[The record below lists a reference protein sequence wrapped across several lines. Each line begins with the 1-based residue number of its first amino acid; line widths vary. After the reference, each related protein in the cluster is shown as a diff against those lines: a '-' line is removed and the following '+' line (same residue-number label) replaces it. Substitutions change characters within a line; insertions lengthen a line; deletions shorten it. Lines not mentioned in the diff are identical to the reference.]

1 MITWNQ
7 IYVYFT
13 IQMNQSQNLFG
24 ISTQYCTWT
33 ITVVNINWVLQ
44 LKFARSIAWLF
55 YSRTFLDILLK
66 IVKFLTFLIISQGL
80 QWVYNLII
88 TRVHLVGI
96 RCTIFTR
103 NSCLH
108 VYFQQTANIKQIETH
123 CIIHWNTFYHDV
135 SRSQAFEI
143 SNVLIHLLM
152 MSMMDD
158 LIMVAE
164 NSQQLAHSNTTVAWV
179 KANVA
184 LINRQT
190 TN

>member
-1 MITWNQ
+1 MDYLIN
-7 IYVYFT
+7 IYEV
-13 IQMNQSQNLFG
+13 
-24 ISTQYCTWT
+24 STQYCTWT

-55 YSRTFLDILLK
+55 YSRTFLDILFK

-80 QWVYNLII
+80 QWVCNLII

-96 RCTIFTR
+96 RCTTFTR
-103 NSCLH
+103 SFCLH
-108 VYFQQTANIKQIETH
+108 VNFQQTGNIKQIETH
-123 CIIHWNTFYHDV
+123 YIIHRNTFYHDV

-164 NSQQLAHSNTTVAWV
+164 NSQTTCTFTQ
-179 KANVA
+179 KCC
-184 LINRQT
+184 LG
-190 TN
+190 

>member
-1 MITWNQ
+1 M
-7 IYVYFT
+7 
-13 IQMNQSQNLFG
+13 
-24 ISTQYCTWT
+24 
-33 ITVVNINWVLQ
+33 
-44 LKFARSIAWLF
+44 
-55 YSRTFLDILLK
+55 
-66 IVKFLTFLIISQGL
+66 
-80 QWVYNLII
+80 
-88 TRVHLVGI
+88 
-96 RCTIFTR
+96 
-103 NSCLH
+103 
-108 VYFQQTANIKQIETH
+108 
-123 CIIHWNTFYHDV
+123 

-184 LINRQT
+184 LINHQT